1 MGGGSSGDV
10 SAAGSTRIEVAFR
23 GEFLG
28 IFQDRIEVVLED
40 VQLRKEFVIVRSLRA
55 SVGDKETFEELKPV
69 APYQPRRRVDRSP
82 ETEVIEGPKPEVLD
96 AITYISKLPQANIP
110 RYMHDV
116 LSRSNDK
123 EVVGQLR
130 GTFLPR
136 VFDSTNHSKH
146 FKCLLWVE
154 EYRSECVVCVFIIHE
169 VQADTWKQT
178 GLGNLRH
185 RGRRTEKTSLHAI
198 QSTWIFHRSPG
209 PLLLVSR

>member
-10 SAAGSTRIEVAFR
+10 SAAGSTQIEVAFR

-28 IFQDRIEVVLED
+28 IFQDRIEVVFED
-40 VQLRKEFVIVRSLRA
+40 AQLRKEFVIVRSLRA

-82 ETEVIEGPKPEVLD
+82 ETEVIEGPKPEVLE
-96 AITYISKLPQANIP
+96 AITYIGKLPQANIP

-136 VFDSTNHSKH
+136 VFDSANHSKH

-154 EYRSECVVCVFIIHE
+154 EYRSECVVCLFTIHE

-178 GLGNLRH
+178 GLGDL
-185 RGRRTEKTSLHAI
+185 
-198 QSTWIFHRSPG
+198 
-209 PLLLVSR
+209 